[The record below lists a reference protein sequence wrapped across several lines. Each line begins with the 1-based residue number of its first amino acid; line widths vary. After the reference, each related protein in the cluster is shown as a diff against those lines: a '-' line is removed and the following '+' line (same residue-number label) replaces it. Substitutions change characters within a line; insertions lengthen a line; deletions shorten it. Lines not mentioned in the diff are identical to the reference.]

1 MVIAID
7 GPAGAGKSTVA
18 RAVAAELGFTYLD
31 SGAMYRCVALA
42 AEKAGIDPD
51 DGDALGPLAAGLD
64 IAFDGRRVLLGGH
77 DASYAIRTPEVSADA
92 SRVSVHPA
100 VREAMVARQQ
110 ELIATADYVAE
121 GRDIGTVVSPESPL
135 KVFLTASDEERAR
148 RRAAETGE
156 DVASVLA
163 AQQARDARDTTREH
177 GALRPADDAVEIDTT
192 GLSLEEVVALV
203 VGLADDRGLTTD
215 DAPHESEDDD
225 EPFNDATQGDS
236 GDPERTSPQ
245 FVSEGSPESP
255 ALADDDADALYDAD
269 EPSDVDWDEV
279 DAELST
285 EDPLAAVRPQIPT
298 ATVAIVGF
306 PNVGKSTL
314 VNRLVGG
321 TEAVTAPEPGVTR
334 DRKRLATEWNGIR
347 LELIDTGGID
357 LGDEAELARDIQ
369 AQARLAMDEADAIVL
384 VVDARSGL
392 RAGDAELARILRGSE
407 TPVVVAVNKVDR
419 PNDYTA
425 TAEFHGLGLGD
436 PHGVSATHG
445 LGTGDLL
452 DAITTAL
459 GDLPEVDSDDDA
471 VRIAVIG
478 RPNVG
483 KSSMVNAFLGSDRV
497 IVSDMAG
504 TTRDAIDTEL
514 EVGGRRVILVDTA
527 GLRRRSKVAGTVDYY
542 AQLRSERA
550 VERAD
555 VAIIVCDAAE
565 GVTSEDLRVAEMA
578 MHAGCASL
586 FVLNKWDLSET
597 DIDDARI
604 RVSRKS
610 RLRPAVITAS
620 ATRGRNVGSLLP
632 KALEL
637 ADRAASRIPTP
648 ELNRFVAEVVG
659 KTPPPAKRGRRL
671 RLYYSA
677 QIQVSPPR
685 VAIQVNDRKLISRD
699 WAYHLENRMREAYGL
714 EGVPLII
721 DFVPHSGGRGRPQ

>member
-42 AEKAGIDPD
+42 AREAGIDPD
-51 DGDALGPLAAGLD
+51 DGAALGPLAEGLE

-110 ELIATADYVAE
+110 ELIAASDYVAE
-121 GRDIGTVVSPESPL
+121 GRDIGTVVSPDSPL

-156 DVASVLA
+156 DVATVLA
-163 AQQARDARDTTREH
+163 AQQARDARDTEREH
-177 GALRPADDAVEIDTT
+177 GALRPANDSVELDTT
-192 GLSLEEVVALV
+192 GLTIEEVVARV
-203 VGLADDRGLTTD
+203 VALADERGLTTD
-215 DAPHESEDDD
+215 DAPYETEDDD
-225 EPFNDATQGDS
+225 DLFTDASPGDS

-255 ALADDDADALYDAD
+255 ALAEPDDD
-269 EPSDVDWDEV
+269 EDVDWNEV
-279 DAELST
+279 DAELEA
-285 EDPLAAVRPQIPT
+285 EDPVAEARPNIPT

-452 DAITTAL
+452 DAITDAL
-459 GDLPEVDSDDDA
+459 GDLPEEPEDDDA